1 VHWNN
6 RGKKSIVWRC
16 AGRLEEKG
24 SDCGSPTVP
33 EEELQKAVLKAINS
47 IIAGRDEFIETLR
60 RNIET
65 ALGGE
70 FDESTEAID
79 KKLEELQHELL
90 RLASTKAAYD
100 SVANE
105 IYRLRELRQETL
117 ASNSERQN
125 RRQRIAE
132 MMEFLNSQSSILFE
146 FDDKLVRRIVNR
158 VTVYG
163 GRLKVEFKTG
173 TEVSVEMYG

>member
-1 VHWNN
+1 M
-6 RGKKSIVWRC
+6 
-16 AGRLEEKG
+16 
-24 SDCGSPTVP
+24 
-33 EEELQKAVLKAINS
+33 
-47 IIAGRDEFIETLR
+47 
-60 RNIET
+60 

-117 ASNSERQN
+117 ASNAERQN

-146 FDDKLVRRIVNR
+146 FDDKLVRRIVDKLM
-158 VTVYG
+158 VYD
-163 GRLKVEFKTG
+163 GRLTVEFKTG
-173 TEVSVEMYG
+173 TEVSVEI

>member
-1 VHWNN
+1 M
-6 RGKKSIVWRC
+6 
-16 AGRLEEKG
+16 
-24 SDCGSPTVP
+24 
-33 EEELQKAVLKAINS
+33 
-47 IIAGRDEFIETLR
+47 
-60 RNIET
+60 

-117 ASNSERQN
+117 ASNAERQN

-132 MMEFLNSQSSILFE
+132 MMEFLESQSGVIFE
-146 FDDKLVRRIVNR
+146 YDEKLVRWLIER
-158 VTVYG
+158 VTV
-163 GRLKVEFKTG
+163 FKNTLTVKFKSG
-173 TEVSVEMYG
+173 IEPDIKISM